1 MFNKITLKLNNNKH
15 ISQFYARSILVN
27 KRREVFKMLP
37 VLPFLLGGALGTV
50 VGFSLKKYFDE
61 NQSDIFERIENDT
74 KNLIDR
80 MDFSKLDALKQSVYN
95 GTFISFAQY
104 FNSLNQNELEK
115 FDIKNVEEF
124 FTIGVSTPI
133 LVYED
138 NKNQIKID
146 KIIDFLDELNSNLI
160 SIFYVLQ
167 KDTDI
172 DFKNFSQ
179 ERQALIKEAYNIA
192 KQIENICLSDMVN

>member
-1 MFNKITLKLNNNKH
+1 MSKYKTPWVK
-15 ISQFYARSILVN
+15 
-27 KRREVFKMLP
+27 VFKKSASWEITIQ
-37 VLPFLLGGALGTV
+37 VLGTV

-95 GTFISFAQY
+95 GSFISFAQY
-104 FNSLNQNELEK
+104 FNGLNQNELEK
-115 FDIKNVEEF
+115 FDIKNVEECS
-124 FTIGVSTPI
+124 TIGVSTPI

-138 NKNQIKID
+138 NQNQIKID
-146 KIIDFLDELNSNLI
+146 KVTDFLGELNSSLK
-160 SIFYVLQ
+160 SILYVLQ

-179 ERQALIKEAYNIA
+179 ERQALVKDAYHIVKRSAKLGSWRIIKSYIQNF
-192 KQIENICLSDMVN
+192 KP

>member
-1 MFNKITLKLNNNKH
+1 M
-15 ISQFYARSILVN
+15 Q
-27 KRREVFKMLP
+27 
-37 VLPFLLGGALGTV
+37 
-50 VGFSLKKYFDE
+50 
-61 NQSDIFERIENDT
+61 
-74 KNLIDR
+74 
-80 MDFSKLDALKQSVYN
+80 
-95 GTFISFAQY
+95 
-104 FNSLNQNELEK
+104 
-115 FDIKNVEEF
+115 NVEECS
-124 FTIGVSTPI
+124 TIGVSTPI

-146 KIIDFLDELNSNLI
+146 KVTDFLDEPNSNLI

-179 ERQALIKEAYNIA
+179 ERRTLIQEAYQVA